1 LDALGDSDAVFVFQT
16 ASAFTTTTGRAVLL
30 TNGAKAANVYWKI
43 GTSATLGTY
52 TVMKGTLLADQSIS
66 IASGATLE
74 GRALARIG
82 AVTMDANT
90 VVSPAP

>member
-1 LDALGDSDAVFVFQT
+1 
-16 ASAFTTTTGRAVLL
+16 
-30 TNGAKAANVYWKI
+30 
-43 GTSATLGTY
+43 
-52 TVMKGTLLADQSIS
+52 LADQSIS